1 MATNKALI
9 RVDYARGT
17 MPDWVRDVIDEAFAI
32 ECEDARRAGTIG
44 FMTRALVN
52 ATMPYK
58 DPKTMVFERKN
69 GDMTMTM
76 FSPHGVPSGKYPRLM
91 MSYLV
96 TEAVRNNSN
105 VVELGATF
113 AEFLKNTLNVQ
124 NTGGKLGTGTR
135 VSEQMKRLFT
145 SFITVVQQ
153 SEKDGRRFAFENV
166 SVAARGGFDQSD
178 MERFDAI
185 GQSEPDTELSPDN
198 ALWKRPNAMS
208 GQWNSTVE
216 LTTSFFRECINSPV
230 PIDLRAYRVLSDAP
244 MAMDIYAWAT
254 YRASYVRK
262 ATRAIPWQA
271 LQAQFGSGLPFTDQ
285 GLRDFKKA
293 FLRNLELVRIVYPE
307 LRVDEQS
314 TGGGL
319 VLLPSPTH
327 VPKQLDLL

>member
-1 MATNKALI
+1 MATDKNTMVRLN
-9 RVDYARGT
+9 YAKDE

-58 DPKTMVFERKN
+58 DPKTKVFERKN

-76 FSPHGVPSGKYPRLM
+76 LSPAGVPYGKYPRLM

-96 TEAVRNNSN
+96 TESVQKKSK
-105 VVELGATF
+105 VIELGDTLA
-113 AEFLKNTLNVQ
+113 AFLRSTANVSH
-124 NTGGKLGTGTR
+124 TGGKRGTGTLL
-135 VSEQMKRLFT
+135 SEQMKRLFT
-145 SFITVVQQ
+145 SYVTVMQQ
-153 SEKDGRRFAFENV
+153 SKEKGGRGFSFENI
-166 SVAARGGFDQSD
+166 SLALRGSLDEAD
-178 MERFDAI
+178 MKRLDSIEQADAI
-185 GQSEPDTELSPDN
+185 DDVDTAIWKAPHEN
-198 ALWKRPNAMS
+198 AGKWH
-208 GQWNSTVE
+208 STVE
-216 LTTSFFRECINSPV
+216 LTESFYQECINNPV

-254 YRASYVRK
+254 YRASYVRR

-293 FLRNLELVRIVYPE
+293 FLKNLELVRIVYPA
-307 LRVDEQS
+307 LRVDEES
-314 TGGGL
+314 TSKGL

-327 VPKQLDLL
+327 VPRQLDLL